1 MSYEVVKNISEQLNV
16 DSMKIL
22 THPTNQFF
30 YSKGQAFDKSSR
42 ESYFKML
49 SVALENFS
57 QVYEKKRAVAH
68 E

>member
-1 MSYEVVKNISEQLNV
+1 
-16 DSMKIL
+16 MKIL
-22 THPTNQFF
+22 THPINQFF
-30 YSKGQAFDKSSR
+30 YSKSSSFDKNAR

-57 QVYEKKRAVAH
+57 QVYEKKRAVVQ